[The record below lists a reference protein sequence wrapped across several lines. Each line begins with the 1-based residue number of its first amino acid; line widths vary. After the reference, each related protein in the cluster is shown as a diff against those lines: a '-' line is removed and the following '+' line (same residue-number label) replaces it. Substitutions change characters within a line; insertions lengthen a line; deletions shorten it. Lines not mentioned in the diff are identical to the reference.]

1 MKQLAT
7 ISAGCIIAAPCS
19 SASRARSIPQS
30 IHEASN
36 GQVPGGRRRP
46 GPPGGALAVQLTR
59 GTPHPAGSSPA
70 ARGAD
75 QGGPPQPRPQGFRD
89 GEHQRQRATIANQAR
104 QHRMWVLGACAARP
118 AGCHQQPQ
126 HKPALQTRPAAA
138 SPSRAWAA
146 PALRWRCGAPR
157 WVGHLGQLILAH
169 AGQEHLRSLRLF
181 AFRCVCG
188 GGGGGGGQEAAGDA
202 AAGSSAARQPLER
215 LYTVSTPP
223 PPPPRSPHGSP
234 YQLPLLRARA
244 AAGAR
249 LCTCSGG
256 PAPWHG
262 RRQRPEVERMP
273 SGHRAAPGAARRPRR
288 ARPLRVRLYVAG
300 ACCAS
305 APSPAPC
312 PPPRSCAPRRPA
324 RNFHITQHMRHPSRR
339 HPSRPMYT
347 ATRSSY
353 YSSEVEDGHC
363 TRATRA
369 RAESCAGGCCSVQP
383 NSFGCA
389 LQPNAMRNHAHAHA
403 RSPQVQLPLTHSCCD
418 RSRPPDALDSNPPF
432 QKRQK
437 RRKGPQDSGC
447 GPCWLLLSG
456 SSHTDSPLGD
466 FHPPTHPAPPRSRPA
481 PRHLR
486 QQ

>member
-188 GGGGGGGQEAAGDA
+188 GGGGGAGGRRGCRRWQLRGPAAPRAPLHSQHPTSTPTSQPARLPLPVAAPARQRRRWGPAVHLQRGARALAWQA
-202 AAGSSAARQPLER
+202 AAARGRAHAQRPPRCTRRCTTAAPRQAFARAPVCGRRLLCFSALPGALPTPSLLR
-215 LYTVSTPP
+215 PP
-223 PPPPRSPHGSP
+223 P
-234 YQLPLLRARA
+234 AR
-244 AAGAR
+244 
-249 LCTCSGG
+249 
-256 PAPWHG
+256 
-262 RRQRPEVERMP
+262 
-273 SGHRAAPGAARRPRR
+273 
-288 ARPLRVRLYVAG
+288 
-300 ACCAS
+300 
-305 APSPAPC
+305 
-312 PPPRSCAPRRPA
+312 
-324 RNFHITQHMRHPSRR
+324 
-339 HPSRPMYT
+339 
-347 ATRSSY
+347 
-353 YSSEVEDGHC
+353 
-363 TRATRA
+363 
-369 RAESCAGGCCSVQP
+369 
-383 NSFGCA
+383 
-389 LQPNAMRNHAHAHA
+389 
-403 RSPQVQLPLTHSCCD
+403 
-418 RSRPPDALDSNPPF
+418 
-432 QKRQK
+432 
-437 RRKGPQDSGC
+437 
-447 GPCWLLLSG
+447 
-456 SSHTDSPLGD
+456 
-466 FHPPTHPAPPRSRPA
+466 
-481 PRHLR
+481 
-486 QQ
+486 